1 MFISYIPIFN
11 FMKKLSKT
19 DYPEYF
25 DQYIDLVKQDDDCVF
40 ALQVSLDNLVDF
52 IEIVPFEKYNFKYQF
67 DKWTIKDIVR
77 HIIDA
82 ERVFAYRAL
91 RFARFDK
98 TPLSGFE
105 ENEYATNV
113 DTTTVDMQDLI
124 QEFIL
129 VRKSTIKL
137 FESFSEKMLYNKGIA
152 SGKEI
157 SVLAIGFIIS
167 GHGIHHQ
174 NIIKNRYLK

>member
-1 MFISYIPIFN
+1 
-11 FMKKLSKT
+11 MKNLSQT

-25 DQYIDLVKQDDDCVF
+25 NQYISLVKQDDDCVD
-40 ALQVSLDNLVDF
+40 AMQNSLDNFVNF
-52 IEIVPFEKYNFKYQF
+52 MEIVPFEKYNFKYQF
-67 DKWTIKDIVR
+67 DKWTVNDIVR
-77 HIIDA
+77 HLIDA

-105 ENEYATNV
+105 ENDYAANV
-113 DTTTVDMQDLI
+113 DTTSVNMDDLI

-137 FESFSEKMLYNKGIA
+137 FKSFSKKMLDNKGIA

-157 SVLAIGFIIS
+157 SVLAIGYIIS
-167 GHGIHHQ
+167 GHAIHHQ
-174 NIIKNRYLK
+174 NIINNRYLK

>member
-1 MFISYIPIFN
+1 
-11 FMKKLSKT
+11 MKDLLDT
-19 DYPEYF
+19 DYPAYF
-25 DQYIDLVKQDDDCVF
+25 GTYINHVQNDDCIV
-40 ALQVSLDNLVDF
+40 AMEENLSDFVTF
-52 IEIVPFEKYNFKYQF
+52 IENISVEKYNYKYQE

-82 ERVFAYRAL
+82 ERIFAYRAL
-91 RFARFDK
+91 RFARFDR
-98 TPLSGFE
+98 TPIPGFE
-105 ENEYATNV
+105 ENDYAANV
-113 DTTTVDMQDLI
+113 NTSTIEMTDLL

-137 FESFSEKMLYNKGIA
+137 FESFTEEMLAAKGIA

-167 GHGIHHQ
+167 GHAIHHQ
-174 NIIKNRYLK
+174 NVVRERYL

>member
-1 MFISYIPIFN
+1 
-11 FMKKLSKT
+11 MKNLLDS
-19 DYPEYF
+19 DYPVYF
-25 DQYIDLVKQDDDCVF
+25 GTYINHVQNDDCILAMEENLTVF
-40 ALQVSLDNLVDF
+40 VNF
-52 IEIVPFEKYNFKYQF
+52 IENISVEKHNYKYQE
-67 DKWTIKDIVR
+67 DKWSIKDIVR

-82 ERVFAYRAL
+82 ERIFAYRAL

-98 TPLSGFE
+98 SPIPGFE
-105 ENEYATNV
+105 ENDYAANT
-113 DTTTVDMQDLI
+113 DTTTIEMADLL

-137 FESFSEKMLYNKGIA
+137 FESFSQEMLSAKGIA

-167 GHGIHHQ
+167 GHAIHHESV
-174 NIIKNRYLK
+174 IRERYLK

>member
-1 MFISYIPIFN
+1 
-11 FMKKLSKT
+11 MKDLLES
-19 DYPEYF
+19 DYPAYF
-25 DQYIDLVKQDDDCVF
+25 GTYINHVQYDDCIV
-40 ALQVSLDNLVDF
+40 AMEENLNDFVTLIENISVD
-52 IEIVPFEKYNFKYQF
+52 KHNYKYQEN
-67 DKWTIKDIVR
+67 KWTIKDIVR

-82 ERVFAYRAL
+82 ERIFAYRSL

-98 TPLSGFE
+98 TPIPGFE
-105 ENEYATNV
+105 ENDYATNV
-113 DTTTVDMQDLI
+113 NTSSIEMADLL

-137 FESFSEKMLYNKGIA
+137 FESFTEEMLAAKGIA

-167 GHGIHHQ
+167 GHAIHHQ
-174 NIIKNRYLK
+174 NVIRERYL